1 MFRSIQ
7 SMLRAIFFGTS
18 QIYLQGIPLSHRL
31 VGKEL
36 ALFAYLASH
45 KELCPRAKLL
55 DLLWADVNEQKA
67 RENLRSLIYSLRQ
80 TIGDYLIV
88 TRQAV
93 GLNRQL
99 PYWLDVEVFL
109 SLPAQ
114 LGAQDPF
121 LWSEVL
127 RLYHQDF
134 LDGFSISN
142 APVFDAWIAEQ
153 RDQLR
158 TQAVAGWRQLVSFY
172 QEREQYEEALA
183 ANQRLLA
190 LAPWSE
196 EAHHQQMQLLSAT
209 GQRSA
214 ALAQY
219 ELCRLRLQDE
229 FDVLPSHET
238 VNLYNTIRAQSDV
251 LPTVTLL
258 PAVQPNKERLVPPSP
273 SASPPAASGH
283 FQEYRGTLVAPS
295 AIWGYQYE
303 LLQLQQWVLV
313 ERCRC
318 VAVVG
323 LAGEGKSTLVHQLL
337 QQASANGATP
347 LFAGVVVF
355 SCRSPL
361 PFPLLLKEWLDLLGG
376 RPSVPLPATL
386 DRQLDLL
393 AQHLQQ
399 HAFLWVLE
407 DFDCCFAADGWA
419 SPADRLAFWQLW
431 RLFGERSHRCT
442 LLVTAR
448 KWPSLHGQ
456 TETPGRFRRLALHGL
471 EQDAGRQL
479 LKSHGLQGSQADFDA
494 LHQACAGNPLALKL
508 AAQTIDELFEGC
520 VAAFLQEQAL
530 LVGELA
536 ALLEQQLSDLTPLE
550 GELLNWLAL
559 AGTPLSSQQLWDLL
573 VMPPASPAY
582 FTALQSLLRACLLD
596 IHDGWFQLRNLQRAY
611 LCCQLSEQLFQE
623 LYQSVLTLQLTGET
637 LHRYRLA
644 VDDASQVQE
653 PKNFAGLSVEPLLA
667 RLQRCMGKERLVA
680 ALLQLVA
687 ALEQQPGSPPCT
699 LRSYALENLT
709 SLLAFCSRP
718 EP

>member
-1 MFRSIQ
+1 M
-7 SMLRAIFFGTS
+7 
-18 QIYLQGIPLSHRL
+18 
-31 VGKEL
+31 
-36 ALFAYLASH
+36 
-45 KELCPRAKLL
+45 CPRAKLL

-114 LGAQDPF
+114 LGTQDPF

-127 RLYHQDF
+127 RLYNQDF

-172 QEREQYEEALA
+172 QERQQYEEALA

-196 EAHHQQMQLLSAT
+196 EAHRQQMQLLSAT

-219 ELCRLRLQDE
+219 ELCCLRLQDE

-258 PAVQPNKERLVPPSP
+258 PAVQPNKERMVPSPPSV
-273 SASPPAASGH
+273 APPVANGH
-283 FQEYRGTLVAPS
+283 SQEYRGALVAPP

-323 LAGEGKSTLVHQLL
+323 LAGEGKSTLVHQLVQL
-337 QQASANGATP
+337 ASANGATP
-347 LFAGVVVF
+347 SLFAGVVVF

-393 AQHLQQ
+393 AHHLQQ
-399 HAFLWVLE
+399 RAFLWVLD
-407 DFDCCFAADGWA
+407 DFDCCFAPDGWA

-456 TETPGRFRRLALHGL
+456 AETPGRFRRLVLHGL
-471 EQDAGRQL
+471 ELDAGCQL
-479 LKSHGLQGSQADFDA
+479 LKSHGLQGSQADFEQ
-494 LHQACAGNPLALKL
+494 LHQACAGSPLALKL

-520 VAAFLQEQAL
+520 VATFLREQAL

-536 ALLEQQLSDLTPLE
+536 ALLEQQLSELTPLE

-559 AGTPLSSQQLWDLL
+559 AGTPLSSQQLWELL
-573 VMPPASPAY
+573 VLPPARPAY
-582 FTALQSLLRACLLD
+582 FTALQSLLRACLLE
-596 IHDGWFQLRNLQRAY
+596 IHGGQFQLRTLQRAY

-623 LYQSVLTLQLTGET
+623 LYQSLLTLQLTGET
-637 LHRYRLA
+637 LHCYRLA
-644 VDDASQVQE
+644 AEDASQTQE
-653 PKNFAGLSVEPLLA
+653 RENFAGLAVEPLLA
-667 RLQRCMGKERLVA
+667 RLQRSMGKERLIDG
-680 ALLQLVA
+680 LLQLVA
-687 ALEQQPGSPPCT
+687 ALKQRPGSPPCT

-709 SLLAFCSRP
+709 CLLALCSGP
-718 EP
+718 GP